1 MKLRPFGTRATIQI
15 RFAAM
20 KQRDSLFT
28 PIVPRDFQHHLFR
41 AITSYRGNLP
51 SREGL
56 QATYELL
63 PSPDS
68 NFIKDF
74 QSTGFDARIWELY
87 LCALFHSL
95 GISLSQP
102 NDRPDFCLTGG
113 DEIVWVEATMA
124 NPTQGGVQSQPEGH
138 WEEIDRVAAK
148 VGSALFSKLNK
159 RYWELPHVSGKPL
172 VLAIADFHD
181 PDPLRQNVGPI
192 SRYLYG
198 KHSKLTSAAG
208 EPVQSE
214 LLEVKSLGPK
224 KVPAGFFYLPDARY
238 ISAVLFSNAGTT
250 GKFSRMA
257 FDTARH
263 PFVRMLRHGF
273 SYNRESTAVA
283 PEPFAYIV
291 GSAPETWGQEAVVM
305 HNPAALYPVSQ
316 TFFEPLCQQWFI
328 QDDFRYKL
336 PSFLPILSRTIIVSG
351 NPTKM
356 QAVESHLLD
365 MGRKWVLGTW
375 GKMPE
380 LESDIIKSHQEWQ
393 SQNKPPGA

>member
-1 MKLRPFGTRATIQI
+1 
-15 RFAAM
+15 
-20 KQRDSLFT
+20 
-28 PIVPRDFQHHLFR
+28 
-41 AITSYRGNLP
+41 
-51 SREGL
+51 
-56 QATYELL
+56 
-63 PSPDS
+63 
-68 NFIKDF
+68 
-74 QSTGFDARIWELY
+74 
-87 LCALFHSL
+87 
-95 GISLSQP
+95 
-102 NDRPDFCLTGG
+102 
-113 DEIVWVEATMA
+113 
-124 NPTQGGVQSQPEGH
+124 
-138 WEEIDRVAAK
+138 
-148 VGSALFSKLNK
+148 
-159 RYWELPHVSGKPL
+159 
-172 VLAIADFHD
+172 
-181 PDPLRQNVGPI
+181 
-192 SRYLYG
+192 
-198 KHSKLTSAAG
+198 
-208 EPVQSE
+208 VQSE

-224 KVPAGFFYLPDARY
+224 KVPAGFFYLPDAQH

-305 HNPAALYPVSQ
+305 HNPTALYPVSQ